1 MTTKRITYTLPPG
14 SVRAGRPIPDGSVFV
29 VIPSPEYVAAFPAA
43 ADAMEALKKRPG
55 SVPTNAL
62 NVTVCDLADLPP
74 SGLRFLGAWRY
85 IGGRAVVDLPLARA
99 QRMAEIRAERDKR
112 LVASDGQIARAQ
124 DIGTPAEVAALKTYR
139 QALRDVPQAIDLG
152 TLPTA
157 EALATFDLVWP
168 MPGRPL

>member
-1 MTTKRITYTLPPG
+1 MTKRITYT
-14 SVRAGRPIPDGSVFV
+14 VPDGSMRL
-29 VIPSPEYVAAFPAA
+29 VIPAPEYVAQFTTEA
-43 ADAMEALKKRPG
+43 EALAALMRRPR
-55 SVPTNAL
+55 SVPPGAL
-62 NVTVCDLADLPP
+62 NAAVRDLADLPP
-74 SGLRFLGAWRY
+74 SGLRFIGAWHSVNDRV
-85 IGGRAVVDLPLARA
+85 VVDLSRARA

>member
-1 MTTKRITYTLPPG
+1 MSTKRIVYT
-14 SVRAGRPIPDGSVFV
+14 RPDGGVSVV
-29 VIPSPEYVAAFPAA
+29 CPAPEYVARFTTEAEALDAIRAKDVP
-43 ADAMEALKKRPG
+43 ADAA
-55 SVPTNAL
+55 
-62 NVTVCDLADLPP
+62 NVYVCDVAEVPASRRFRNCWRQAGTAPP
-74 SGLRFLGAWRY
+74 S
-85 IGGRAVVDLPLARA
+85 VSLPLART